1 MQAYGDAAAVR
12 DELSERE
19 KVIRDLT
26 EAVAASGALVAKMES
41 AKAAAEAATTQGAVN
56 AFPSL
61 TCFFCKGQEQW
72 TWSVA
77 EDNL

>member
-1 MQAYGDAAAVR
+1 MR

-26 EAVAASGALVAKMES
+26 EAVAASGALVANMES

-56 AFPSL
+56 AFPRIGL